1 MCSRTLDASDGRFPE
16 RRAELTTVAEATAV
30 AWAKAEVLTEARPPA
45 RSKWVASVAAVEVAP
60 TTAVME
66 AATAAAEVE
75 AAAASNLYTQT
86 RLKARPHQGTQRCT
100 RHHRVTMVTS
110 TLLEFHLG
118 FRSYAFLTSGASCR
132 WP

>member
-1 MCSRTLDASDGRFPE
+1 
-16 RRAELTTVAEATAV
+16 VAEATAV

-86 RLKARPHQGTQRCT
+86 RLKARPHQGTQICT
-100 RHHRVTMVTS
+100 RHRRWTMVS
-110 TLLEFHLG
+110 SALLEFALEI
-118 FRSYAFLTSGASCR
+118 RSYAFLMSSESR
-132 WP
+132 SRP